1 MKEKIELRSINVEFE
16 AVNDNELLI
25 EGRVNNLDWSKPL
38 GERRRFIEKVD
49 KGAFQRAITKASEN
63 HRYIDLLGNHNKS
76 SLLASTQNESLILEE
91 RADGLY
97 MKANLVPTIDG
108 QNYYQL
114 CKAGLFQ
121 EMSFGFLVPESR
133 NYENGKAE
141 TWERQKD
148 GTFKRYIHELEL
160 SEVSIVRTGAYNNT
174 IAQLQ
179 ARGID
184 VVQDPEYIDEEDVLF
199 EIRNLTPEELQKM
212 ISETVTKA
220 IETYVKPE
228 NIKIEATPTETV
240 EEEAKQDVLETEQNE
255 IDLVL
260 DEKIKEAISEQFATL
275 KQEVLVELN
284 KKEEHENV
292 VSDPQVPEE
301 NEKKEPEIDDQ
312 VVQDLERYKSMLKEL
327 DSKGETE

>member
-1 MKEKIELRSINVEFE
+1 MKGLKEKIELRSINVEFE

-25 EGRVNNLDWSKPL
+25 EGKVNNLDWSKPL

-49 KGAFQRAITKASEN
+49 KGAFQRAITRASEN

-76 SLLASTQNESLILEE
+76 SLLASTQNESLVLEE

-97 MKANLVPTIDG
+97 MKANLVPTVDG

-133 NYENGKAE
+133 DYENGKAE

-160 SEVSIVRTGAYNNT
+160 SEVSIVRKGAYNNT
-174 IAQLQ
+174 VAQLQ

-184 VVQDPEYIDEEDVLF
+184 VVQDPEYIGEDDVLF
-199 EIRNLTPEELQKM
+199 EIRNLTPEDLQKM
-212 ISETVTKA
+212 ISDSVTKA
-220 IETYVKPE
+220 MEAYMKSEEKETDPNSSDNSEEVQVV
-228 NIKIEATPTETV
+228 EAVSDE
-240 EEEAKQDVLETEQNE
+240 K
-255 IDLVL
+255 L
-260 DEKIKEAISEQFATL
+260 DEKIKEEIDGKFEAL
-275 KQEVLVELN
+275 KQEVLAELN
-284 KKEEHENV
+284 KKEEHENTV
-292 VSDPQVPEE
+292 PEPQVTEE
-301 NEKKEPEIDDQ
+301 SEKKEPEISDQ
-312 VVQDLERYKSMLKEL
+312 VAQDLERYKSMLAEL
-327 DSKGETE
+327 DSKEETE

>member
-1 MKEKIELRSINVEFE
+1 M
-16 AVNDNELLI
+16 
-25 EGRVNNLDWSKPL
+25 
-38 GERRRFIEKVD
+38 
-49 KGAFQRAITKASEN
+49 
-63 HRYIDLLGNHNKS
+63 
-76 SLLASTQNESLILEE
+76 
-91 RADGLY
+91 
-97 MKANLVPTIDG
+97 
-108 QNYYQL
+108 
-114 CKAGLFQ
+114 
-121 EMSFGFLVPESR
+121 
-133 NYENGKAE
+133 
-141 TWERQKD
+141 
-148 GTFKRYIHELEL
+148 
-160 SEVSIVRTGAYNNT
+160 SIVRTGAYNNT

-184 VVQDPEYIDEEDVLF
+184 VVQDPEYIDGEDVLF
-199 EIRNLTPEELQKM
+199 EIRNLTPEDLQKM

-228 NIKIEATPTETV
+228 NIKIEATTTETV

-301 NEKKEPEIDDQ
+301 NEKKESEIDDQ
-312 VVQDLERYKSMLKEL
+312 VAQDLERYKSMLKEL